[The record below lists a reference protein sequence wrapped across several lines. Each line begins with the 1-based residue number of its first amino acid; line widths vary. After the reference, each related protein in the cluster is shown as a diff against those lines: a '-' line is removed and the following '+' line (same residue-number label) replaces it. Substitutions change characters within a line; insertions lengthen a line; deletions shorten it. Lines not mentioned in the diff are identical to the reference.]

1 MILRRNQDLFNTIK
15 ALAGVNDFTDNE
27 ITDLV
32 SFTNRRLTM
41 AYNTTPMWERYVVA
55 SEERLLATIKVSNLT
70 SNLNGYYIKNGETSN
85 AAQSDYADADVYVKS
100 DDATRLIVKTSSTNS
115 DYQDKWV
122 IINSGV
128 SFVYTPITGITTLSS
143 SSIEYTVV
151 QDTTDTPSYGTPSD
165 VVYWTS
171 GGIIITSLQEVQVND
186 VATVLYES
194 LNFPIINGSFIS
206 GNNEN
211 VIQDF
216 IRIHRTQSFLSRS
229 ATEYDFYVD
238 VNGANVLNSSAT
250 DGKVFVTYKKPIVD
264 TTTGQIVTSLDTT
277 ATSNYLTEIPLEFFN
292 YTAHGV
298 YADFLRMDGQ
308 HDKAAFEEQK
318 ADMFLA
324 TELERIDIINNN
336 NSLNH
341 KFSTYVNTSSR

>member
-41 AYNTTPMWERYVVA
+41 AYNTSPMWERYVVI
-55 SEERLLATIKVSNLT
+55 SEERNVSSFALSGLSDASYNAAYTKYGKYESTSGVFTDFYVPNNSTAIGSNFQFIRNSSGKWVWGTSAYQKDPVTNIVTLTGSGSSFATQQDDEVYDSPLEVKNWGSLSFVSGFLKLTAKQIVTYDEAFEELT
-70 SNLNGYYIKNGETSN
+70 SG
-85 AAQSDYADADVYVKS
+85 
-100 DDATRLIVKTSSTNS
+100 ATRVAK
-115 DYQDKWV
+115 
-122 IINSGV
+122 
-128 SFVYTPITGITTLSS
+128 
-143 SSIEYTVV
+143 
-151 QDTTDTPSYGTPSD
+151 DT
-165 VVYWTS
+165 
-171 GGIIITSLQEVQVND
+171 
-186 VATVLYES
+186 
-194 LNFPIINGSFIS
+194 
-206 GNNEN
+206 
-211 VIQDF
+211 IQDF
-216 IRIHRTQSFLSRS
+216 IRIHRNQSFLNNS

-250 DGKVFVTYKKPIVD
+250 DGKVFVTYKKKLLLPVP
-264 TTTGQIVTSLDTT
+264 TG
-277 ATSNYLTEIPLEFFN
+277 TESDSILEFS
-292 YTAHGV
+292 AHGT

-341 KFSTYVNTSSR
+341 KFTTYVNTSSR